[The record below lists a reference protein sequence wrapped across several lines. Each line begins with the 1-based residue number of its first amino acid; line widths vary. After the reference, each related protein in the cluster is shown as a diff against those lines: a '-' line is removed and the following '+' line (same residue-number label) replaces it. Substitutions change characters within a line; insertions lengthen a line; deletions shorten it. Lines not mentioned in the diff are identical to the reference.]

1 MSATPLYGRCYR
13 CLFYLFF
20 LNSVFSIF
28 TKEKCAIDSA
38 KSPSPLFENR
48 LRVLCYVFQQRNE
61 RNAQHGDSL
70 KPVRLVRRKM
80 PTTKMLHILALQL
93 MYVYAVQSK
102 ELLTQFSSMKNLLF
116 NDEVNRQSYDKC
128 KQVFLLA
135 RKSSR
140 FPNRNHDDQ

>member
-13 CLFYLFF
+13 GLFYYFF

-70 KPVRLVRRKM
+70 KPVRLVRRKNVYNKNA
-80 PTTKMLHILALQL
+80 THSGVTINVCVCCAKQRIIDAVLLHEKP
-93 MYVYAVQSK
+93 AV
-102 ELLTQFSSMKNLLF
+102 
-116 NDEVNRQSYDKC
+116 
-128 KQVFLLA
+128 
-135 RKSSR
+135 
-140 FPNRNHDDQ
+140 